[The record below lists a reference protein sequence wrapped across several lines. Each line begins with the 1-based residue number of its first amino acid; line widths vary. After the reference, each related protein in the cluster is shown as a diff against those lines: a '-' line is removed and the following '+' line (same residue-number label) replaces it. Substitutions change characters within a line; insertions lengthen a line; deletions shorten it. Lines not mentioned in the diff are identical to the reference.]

1 MPRKPAS
8 PASPSTAATLPGIDY
23 LDELRTRADAFAKDF
38 ADAEYEMGEAQEFIR
53 GLCEV
58 YGLSSRR
65 AVNFEE
71 RIGKAIGKGINRIDG
86 FFPGKLL
93 VEMKSD
99 GKNLEEAYTQASGY
113 VEQIARERPA
123 ELPQYILVSDFQ
135 NLHLYDREAP
145 DAEPLRFK
153 LHDFRQHVEALGFL
167 AGYEKQARAAEE
179 TANTLAAEKLADL
192 HQAIQATGYPDSD
205 LESLLVRLLFC
216 LFADDTGLFGEPG
229 AFLRLIEDT
238 RADGDDL
245 GSKLDTLFFALDKPL
260 DQRKGSAYAKLGH
273 FPYVNGE
280 LFKGRLEPC
289 GFDAAARRALIE
301 CAAIDWAHI
310 SPDIFG
316 SLFQAVM
323 HFGDEAAQGKTKK
336 RREFGAHYTSEANI
350 LKVIGPL
357 FLDQLKA
364 ELAACKREPK
374 KLRAYLARL
383 RSLHFFD
390 PACGCGNF
398 LVVAYRELR
407 LLEEDA
413 IDRLAGIRGQ
423 TVPFPECNVDQFYG
437 IEIDASAAQIATVAL
452 WLTDHQMNRRVP
464 GDYTRLPL
472 KTRANIT
479 CGNALRL
486 DWRQA
491 CPDASFIMGNPP
503 FIGKKVRTAE
513 QQEDMDLI
521 WGKDLPGSG
530 VLDYVTCWYRKAA
543 DYMRSTKLRAAFV
556 STNSIAQGEQ
566 VGLLGGWMRQ
576 QGLHIQFAH
585 RTFRWNN
592 EGRGVAAVH
601 CVILGFGFEPVTR
614 PQLFRYDNISGE
626 PVRVKARHL
635 NAYLTDAPDVDI
647 ATRKQALC
655 PVPSMVFGNMPNDG
669 GNLLLSDDEKA
680 TFLAAEPGAAP
691 WIKPFISADEF
702 LNGPPRWCLWL
713 TGIDDATLARLP
725 ELQARVEAVRAL
737 RAASTRDA
745 TRALAATPH
754 CFGEIRQPV
763 SRYILIPRH
772 SSENRRFVPMGFFD
786 ADNIVA
792 DSCLCVADAKPYHFG
807 ILSST
812 MHNAWIR
819 TVCGRIKSD
828 YRYSVGIVYNNFP
841 WPAPDARQTA
851 AIETAAQAVL
861 DARAAHPGQSLA
873 WLYNPDTM
881 PANLEDAHDALDDAV
896 DAAYG
901 YTGSDDDAAR
911 MAFLFERYRA
921 LTVPAKK
928 GNRGKS

>member
-1 MPRKPAS
+1 M
-8 PASPSTAATLPGIDY
+8 PGIDY

-38 ADAEYEMGEAQEFIR
+38 AEAEYEMGEAQEFIR

-145 DAEPLRFK
+145 DTEPLRFK

-216 LFADDTGLFGEPG
+216 LFADDTALFGEPG

-245 GSKLDTLFFALDKPL
+245 GGKLDTLFRALDLPH
-260 DQRKGSAYAKLGH
+260 DQRKGNAYTRLSH

-289 GFDAAARRALIE
+289 GFDPAARSALLA
-301 CAAIDWAHI
+301 CAAIDWASI

-323 HFGDEAAQGKTKK
+323 HFGDEAARDQGGKTRK

-364 ELAACKREPK
+364 ELAACQREPK

-413 IDRLAGIRGQ
+413 LIRLRGIRGQ

-437 IEIDASAAQIATVAL
+437 IEIDPSAAKIATVAL

-503 FIGKKVRTAE
+503 FIGHQWRTPE
-513 QQEDMDLI
+513 QMDDMTQV
-521 WGKDLPGSG
+521 WGKEGRFG
-530 VLDYVTCWYRKAA
+530 RLDYVTAWYRLA
-543 DYMRSTKLRAAFV
+543 
-556 STNSIAQGEQ
+556 TNY
-566 VGLLGGWMRQ
+566 
-576 QGLHIQFAH
+576 LHDTTRH
-585 RTFRWNN
+585 DT
-592 EGRGVAAVH
+592 
-601 CVILGFGFEPVTR
+601 TR
-614 PQLFRYDNISGE
+614 PSPSSRPTASCRASKSARCGNGCGRKACASASPTAPSAGTTKAGASLPCIASSSASAWKPPSARACSITRTSTATRC
-626 PVRVKARHL
+626 RVKRG
-635 NAYLTDAPDVDI
+635 TSTPI
-647 ATRKQALC
+647 W
-655 PVPSMVFGNMPNDG
+655 SM
-669 GNLLLSDDEKA
+669 
-680 TFLAAEPGAAP
+680 
-691 WIKPFISADEF
+691 
-702 LNGPPRWCLWL
+702 R
-713 TGIDDATLARLP
+713 
-725 ELQARVEAVRAL
+725 
-737 RAASTRDA
+737 
-745 TRALAATPH
+745 
-754 CFGEIRQPV
+754 
-763 SRYILIPRH
+763 
-772 SSENRRFVPMGFFD
+772 PM
-786 ADNIVA
+786 
-792 DSCLCVADAKPYHFG
+792 
-807 ILSST
+807 
-812 MHNAWIR
+812 
-819 TVCGRIKSD
+819 
-828 YRYSVGIVYNNFP
+828 
-841 WPAPDARQTA
+841 
-851 AIETAAQAVL
+851 
-861 DARAAHPGQSLA
+861 
-873 WLYNPDTM
+873 
-881 PANLEDAHDALDDAV
+881 
-896 DAAYG
+896 
-901 YTGSDDDAAR
+901 
-911 MAFLFERYRA
+911 
-921 LTVPAKK
+921 
-928 GNRGKS
+928 